1 MPVREIVEV
10 ANVVVKTR
18 MRKDLGDIEGLSKSI
33 QENGLINPIVLTL
46 EPDGVH
52 LIAGERRF
60 TALKRLGITELLENE
75 HFKWRDDVA
84 GDEYAK
90 TAIELEE
97 NIRRKALSWAEEV
110 IGKQRLLEYY
120 ERKYGPPSGG
130 APSRAESKGL
140 KPQGFGVRKLSEML
154 GESATQT
161 SQDLELA
168 ALITKIPLLQQ
179 EPSKDAARRKL
190 DLAMKIATGNN
201 TVRVAAPLTFKILI
215 TCTDENHQRILMAVL
230 KGMGLSCQPLV
241 A

>member
-1 MPVREIVEV
+1 MDIVKV
-10 ANVVVKTR
+10 DDVQVQTR
-18 MRKDLGDIEGLSKSI
+18 MRKDLGDIDGLAKSI
-33 QENGLINPIVLTL
+33 QENGIICPIVLTL
-46 EPDGVH
+46 EGDKPI

-60 TALKRLGITELLENE
+60 TALKKIGVSELLENE

-84 GDEYAK
+84 NDSYAK

-130 APSRAESKGL
+130 APTRAEAKGL

-161 SQDLELA
+161 SEDLQLA
-168 ALITKIPLLQQ
+168 ALITKIPMLQT
-179 EPSKDAARRKL
+179 EPSKEAARRKL
-190 DLAMKIATGNN
+190 DLAMKIATGQN
-201 TVRVAAPLTFKILI
+201 TTRVAAPLVYKILI
-215 TCTDENHQRILMAVL
+215 TCESEGQQKVLMEQLTGIGL
-230 KGMGLSCQPLV
+230 KCQAIV

>member
-1 MPVREIVEV
+1 MD
-10 ANVVVKTR
+10 VVKVDEVQVQTR
-18 MRKDLGDIEGLSKSI
+18 MRKDLGDIDGLAKSI
-33 QENGLINPIVLTL
+33 TENGIICPIVLTL
-46 EPDGVH
+46 EGDVPV

-60 TALKRLGITELLENE
+60 TALKKLGVSELLENE

-84 GDEYAK
+84 NDTYAK

-97 NIRRKALSWAEEV
+97 NIRRKSLNWSEEI

-161 SQDLELA
+161 SEDLQLA

-179 EPSKDAARRKL
+179 EPSKEAARRKL

-201 TVRVAAPLTFKILI
+201 TPRVVAPLIYKILI
-215 TCTDENHQRILMAVL
+215 TCESEGHQRILMEQLVGIGL
-230 KGMGLSCQPLV
+230 KCQAIV